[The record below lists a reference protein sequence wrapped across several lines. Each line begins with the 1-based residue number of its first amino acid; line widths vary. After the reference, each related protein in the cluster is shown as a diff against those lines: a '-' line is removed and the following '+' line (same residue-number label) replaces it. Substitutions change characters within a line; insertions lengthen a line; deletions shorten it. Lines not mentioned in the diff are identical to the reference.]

1 VTSETS
7 TKPKKILV
15 VGGGP
20 AGLFFSIIAKRAA
33 PAATIQVR
41 EQNPQGVTYGWGVA
55 FSESAADALRPAAP
69 DVIDALTTD
78 TRHDRMVLSLD
89 GVDVPVQVGRSHL
102 NARWSLLATLE
113 TFALEAGVSIEHE
126 SDATVTE
133 SDLADW
139 DLVIGADGVNSRIR
153 ERFAEHFLP
162 SVELGRNWLAWYGT
176 PKPYPPSII
185 LQNSDDGVLMVHASR
200 FSAEMSN
207 FTVEVGQE
215 RFDRL
220 GFADMTED
228 ESRTQCE
235 RLFVDSLGGAPL
247 RSNHSP
253 WFQTKFV
260 SCARWTHRNLVL
272 IGDALHTVH
281 PSIGSGTRFAMRDA
295 AYLTQALAGA
305 EWDVEVG
312 LKEFERVR
320 KPVADAFQA
329 AAKRSIAWYEGLPSR
344 TITHPTKFALE
355 YLMRTGRVSYR
366 DFRRENRDVVLGYE
380 RDLR

>member
-1 VTSETS
+1 MTSG
-7 TKPKKILV
+7 KPMRILV
-15 VGGGP
+15 VGAGP
-20 AGLFFSIIAKRAA
+20 AGLFFSIIAKRAI
-33 PAATIQVR
+33 PTATIHIR
-41 EQNPQGVTYGWGVA
+41 ERNPHGVTYGWGVA

-69 DVIDALTTD
+69 DVIDALTAE
-78 TRHDRMVLSLD
+78 TRHDRMVVSLD
-89 GVDVPVQVGRSHL
+89 GVGVPVKVGRSHL
-102 NARWSLLATLE
+102 NARWSLLAILE
-113 TFALEAGVSIEHE
+113 EFALEAGVRIEHDC
-126 SDATVTE
+126 DAAVTE
-133 SDLADW
+133 GDMAAW
-139 DLVIGADGVNSRIR
+139 DLVIGADGVNSQTR

-162 SVELGRNWLAWYGT
+162 SVELGSNWLAWYGT

-185 LQNSDDGVLMVHASR
+185 LQNSEYGVLMVHASR

-215 RFDRL
+215 TFDRL
-220 GFADMTED
+220 GFAGMTED
-228 ESRTQCE
+228 ESRELCE
-235 RLFVDSLGGAPL
+235 RLFSDSLDGAPL

-253 WFQTKFV
+253 WFQTKFI

-295 AYLTQALAGA
+295 VYLTHALDSAN
-305 EWDVEVG
+305 WDVEVG
-312 LKEFERVR
+312 LKEFQRVR
-320 KPVADAFQA
+320 KPVADAFQT

-366 DFRRENRDVVLGYE
+366 DFRRENREVILGYE

>member
-1 VTSETS
+1 MSGKS
-7 TKPKKILV
+7 LKILV
-15 VGGGP
+15 IGGGP
-20 AGLFFSIIAKRAA
+20 AGLFFSIIAKRAV
-33 PAATIQVR
+33 PTATVHVR
-41 EQNPQGVTYGWGVA
+41 EQNPEGVTYGWGVA
-55 FSESAADALRPAAP
+55 FSESAANTLRPAAP
-69 DVIDALTTD
+69 DVIDALTAGTE
-78 TRHDRMVLSLD
+78 HDRMVLSLD
-89 GVDVPVQVGRSHL
+89 GADVPVHVGRSHL

-113 TFALEAGVSIEHE
+113 KFALEAGVRIEHD
-126 SDATVTE
+126 SDAVVTE
-133 SDLADW
+133 DELADW
-139 DLVIGADGVNSRIR
+139 DLVVGADGVNSRTR

-162 SVELGRNWLAWYGT
+162 NVELGTNWLAWYGT
-176 PKPYPPSII
+176 PKSYAPSII
-185 LQNSDDGVLMVHASR
+185 LQNSEHGLLMVHASR

-215 RFDRL
+215 TFDRL
-220 GFADMTED
+220 GFAGMTED
-228 ESRTQCE
+228 ESRALCE
-235 RLFVDSLGGAPL
+235 RLFADSLDGMPL

-295 AYLTQALAGA
+295 VYLTRALTDAG
-305 EWDVEVG
+305 WDIEVG
-312 LKEFERVR
+312 LAAFEGERR
-320 KPVADAFQA
+320 PVADAFQA
-329 AAKRSIAWYEGLPSR
+329 AARRSIAWYEGLPSR

-366 DFRRENRDVVLGYE
+366 EFRRENRDVVLGYE

>member
-1 VTSETS
+1 MR
-7 TKPKKILV
+7 ILV

-20 AGLFFSIIAKRAA
+20 AGLFFSIIAKRAV
-33 PAATIQVR
+33 PAAAIHVR
-41 EQNPQGVTYGWGVA
+41 ERNPQGVTYGWGVSI
-55 FSESAADALRPAAP
+55 SESAADALRPAAP
-69 DVIDALTTD
+69 DVIEAFTTD

-113 TFALEAGVSIEHE
+113 RFALAAGVRIEHE
-126 SDATVTE
+126 RDTAVTGD
-133 SDLADW
+133 DLADW
-139 DLVIGADGVNSRIR
+139 DLVIGADGVNSRTR

-162 SVELGRNWLAWYGT
+162 SVELGGNWLAWYGT

-185 LQNSDDGVLMVHASR
+185 LKNSEYGTLMVHASR
-200 FSAEMSN
+200 FSSDMSN

-215 RFDRL
+215 TFDRL
-220 GFADMTED
+220 GFAGMTED
-228 ESRTQCE
+228 ESRELCE
-235 RLFVDSLGGAPL
+235 RLFADSLDGAPL
-247 RSNHSP
+247 RSDHSP

-260 SCARWTHRNLVL
+260 SCARWSHRNLVL

-295 AYLTQALAGA
+295 VYLTQALAGA
-305 EWDVEVG
+305 GWDVETG

-320 KPVADAFQA
+320 KPVADAFQT

-366 DFRRENRDVVLGYE
+366 DFRRENREVVLGYE

>member
-1 VTSETS
+1 MTSGN
-7 TKPKKILV
+7 PMKILV
-15 VGGGP
+15 IGGGP
-20 AGLFFSIIAKRAA
+20 AGLFFAIIAKRAV
-33 PAATIQVR
+33 PAASIHVR
-41 EQNPQGVTYGWGVA
+41 ERNPHGVTYGWGVA

-69 DVIDALTTD
+69 DVIGALTAN
-78 TRHDRMVLSLD
+78 TRHDRMVISLD
-89 GVDVPVQVGRSHL
+89 GIGVPVQVGGSHL

-113 TFALEAGVSIEHE
+113 KFALEAGVTIEHDCE
-126 SDATVTE
+126 ATVTE
-133 SDLADW
+133 TDLAGW
-139 DLVIGADGVNSRIR
+139 DLVIGADGVNSVTR

-162 SVELGRNWLAWYGT
+162 SVELGGNWLAWYGT
-176 PKPYPPSII
+176 PKSYPPSII
-185 LQNSDDGVLMVHASR
+185 LQNSDHGVLMVHASG

-215 RFDRL
+215 TFDRL

-228 ESRTQCE
+228 ESRELCE
-235 RLFVDSLGGAPL
+235 RLFAGSLDGAPL

-253 WFQTKFV
+253 WFRTNFV
-260 SCARWTHRNLVL
+260 RCARWTHRNLVL

-295 AYLTQALAGA
+295 VYLTQALSGAG
-305 EWDVEVG
+305 WDVEVG

-366 DFRRENRDVVLGYE
+366 EFRKENREVVLGYE
-380 RDLR
+380 RNLR

>member
-1 VTSETS
+1 MTSE
-7 TKPKKILV
+7 KPMKVLV

-20 AGLFFSIIAKRAA
+20 AGLFFSIIAKRAV
-33 PAATIQVR
+33 PTATIQVR

-55 FSESAADALRPAAP
+55 FSESAAEALRPAAP

-113 TFALEAGVSIEHE
+113 KFALEAGVSIEHDC
-126 SDATVTE
+126 DAAVTE
-133 SDLADW
+133 SDLAGW
-139 DLVIGADGVNSRIR
+139 DLVIGADGVNSRTR
-153 ERFAEHFLP
+153 EHFAEHFLP

-185 LQNSDDGVLMVHASR
+185 LQNSQYGVLMVHASR
-200 FSAEMSN
+200 FTAEMSN

-215 RFDRL
+215 TFDRL
-220 GFADMTED
+220 GFADMSED
-228 ESRTQCE
+228 ESLELCE
-235 RLFVDSLGGAPL
+235 RLFADSLDGAPL

-295 AYLTQALAGA
+295 VYLTQALTGAG
-305 EWDVEVG
+305 WDVEVG

-329 AAKRSIAWYEGLPSR
+329 AAKRSITWYEGLPSR

-366 DFRRENRDVVLGYE
+366 DFRRENREVVLGYE
-380 RDLR
+380 RDLH

>member
-1 VTSETS
+1 MTSRR
-7 TKPKKILV
+7 PMRILV

-20 AGLFFSIIAKRAA
+20 AGLFFSIIAKRAV
-33 PAATIQVR
+33 PAATIHVR

-55 FSESAADALRPAAP
+55 FSASAADALRPAAP
-69 DVIDALTTD
+69 DVIGALTTH

-89 GVDVPVQVGRSHL
+89 STDVSVQVGRSHL

-113 TFALEAGVSIEHE
+113 KFALEAGVRIEHD
-126 SDATVTE
+126 SDTAVTE
-133 SDLADW
+133 GDLADW
-139 DLVIGADGVNSRIR
+139 DLVIGADGVNSRTR
-153 ERFAEHFLP
+153 ERFAGHFLP

-176 PKPYPPSII
+176 PKHYPPSII
-185 LQNSDDGVLMVHASR
+185 LRNSEYGVLIVHASR

-215 RFDRL
+215 TYDRL
-220 GFADMTED
+220 GFADLTE
-228 ESRTQCE
+228 EGSRELCE
-235 RLFVDSLGGAPL
+235 RLFADSLDGAPL

-295 AYLTQALAGA
+295 VYLTQALAGA

-344 TITHPTKFALE
+344 TFTHPTKFALE

-366 DFRRENRDVVLGYE
+366 DFRRENREVVLGYE

>member
-1 VTSETS
+1 MR
-7 TKPKKILV
+7 ILV

-20 AGLFFSIIAKRAA
+20 AGLFFSIIAKRSV
-33 PAATIQVR
+33 PAATIHVR
-41 EQNPQGVTYGWGVA
+41 ERNPRGVTYGWGVA
-55 FSESAADALRPAAP
+55 FSESAAAALRPDAP
-69 DVIDALTTD
+69 DVIDALTAD
-78 TRHDRMVLSLD
+78 TCHDRMVLSLD
-89 GVDVPVQVGRSHL
+89 GVGVPVRVGRSHL

-113 TFALEAGVSIEHE
+113 KFALEAGVSIEH
-126 SDATVTE
+126 DRNAAVTE

-139 DLVIGADGVNSRIR
+139 DLVIGADGVNSQIR
-153 ERFAEHFLP
+153 ERFAGHFLP
-162 SVELGRNWLAWYGT
+162 SVEPGRNWLAWYGT
-176 PKPYPPSII
+176 PRHYPPSII
-185 LQNSDDGVLMVHASR
+185 LQNSEDGVLMVHASR

-207 FTVEVGQE
+207 FTVEVGQGT
-215 RFDRL
+215 FDRL

-228 ESRTQCE
+228 ESRELCE
-235 RLFVDSLGGAPL
+235 RLFADSLDGAPL
-247 RSNHSP
+247 RSDHSP

-305 EWDVEVG
+305 GWDVEVG
-312 LKEFERVR
+312 LKEFERLR

-366 DFRRENRDVVLGYE
+366 DFRRENREIVLGYE

>member
-1 VTSETS
+1 MR
-7 TKPKKILV
+7 ILV

-20 AGLFFSIIAKRAA
+20 AGLFFSIIAKRAV
-33 PAATIQVR
+33 PAAAIHVR
-41 EQNPQGVTYGWGVA
+41 ERNPQGVTYGWGVSI
-55 FSESAADALRPAAP
+55 SESAADALRPAAP
-69 DVIDALTTD
+69 DVIEAFTTD

-113 TFALEAGVSIEHE
+113 RFALAAGVTIEHE
-126 SDATVTE
+126 RDTAVTE
-133 SDLADW
+133 DDLAGW
-139 DLVIGADGVNSRIR
+139 DLVIGADGVNSRTR

-162 SVELGRNWLAWYGT
+162 SVELGGNWLAWYGT

-185 LQNSDDGVLMVHASR
+185 LKNSEYGTLMVHASR
-200 FSAEMSN
+200 FSSDMSN

-215 RFDRL
+215 TFDRL

-228 ESRTQCE
+228 ESRELCE
-235 RLFVDSLGGAPL
+235 RLFADALDGAPL
-247 RSNHSP
+247 RSDHSP

-260 SCARWTHRNLVL
+260 SCARWSHRNLVL

-295 AYLTQALAGA
+295 VYLTQALAGA
-305 EWDVEVG
+305 GWDVETG

-320 KPVADAFQA
+320 KPVADAFQT

-344 TITHPTKFALE
+344 TVTHPTKFALE

-366 DFRRENRDVVLGYE
+366 DFRRENREVVLGYE

>member
-1 VTSETS
+1 MKSG
-7 TKPKKILV
+7 KAMKILV
-15 VGGGP
+15 IGGGP
-20 AGLFFSIIAKRAA
+20 AGLFFSIIAGRALPSA
-33 PAATIQVR
+33 VIHVR
-41 EQNPQGVTYGWGVA
+41 ERNPRGVTYGWGVA
-55 FSESAADALRPAAP
+55 FSESAAGALRPAAP
-69 DVIDALTTD
+69 DVIDALTTN
-78 TRHDRMVLSLD
+78 TSHDEMVLSLD
-89 GVDVPVQVGRSHL
+89 GAGVPVKVGRSHL

-113 TFALEAGVSIEHE
+113 RFAVGAGVTVEHDC
-126 SDATVTE
+126 DANVTG
-133 SDLADW
+133 SDLDDW
-139 DLVIGADGVNSRIR
+139 DLVIGADGVNSQTR
-153 ERFAEHFLP
+153 EHFAEHFQP
-162 SVELGRNWLAWYGT
+162 SVELGTNWLAWYGT
-176 PKPYPPSII
+176 PKHYPPSII
-185 LQNSDDGVLMVHASR
+185 LRNSEYGVLMAHASR
-200 FSAEMSN
+200 FSAELSN

-215 RFDRL
+215 TFDRL
-220 GFADMTED
+220 GFAELTED
-228 ESRTQCE
+228 GSRELCE
-235 RLFVDSLGGAPL
+235 RLFADSLDGAPL
-247 RSNHSP
+247 RSDHSP

-295 AYLTQALAGA
+295 VYLTEALTRAG
-305 EWDVEVG
+305 WDVEVG

>member
-1 VTSETS
+1 MTSG
-7 TKPKKILV
+7 KPMRILV

-20 AGLFFSIIAKRAA
+20 AGLFFSIIAKRAV
-33 PAATIQVR
+33 PAATIHVTER
-41 EQNPQGVTYGWGVA
+41 NPQGVTYGWGVA
-55 FSESAADALRPAAP
+55 FSESAAAALRPDAP
-69 DVIDALTTD
+69 DVIDALTTG
-78 TRHDRMVLSLD
+78 TCHDRMVLSLD
-89 GVDVPVQVGRSHL
+89 GVEVPVQVGRSHL

-113 TFALEAGVSIEHE
+113 KFAVEAGVSIEHDR
-126 SDATVTE
+126 DAAVTE

-139 DLVIGADGVNSRIR
+139 DLVIGADGVNSQIR
-153 ERFAEHFLP
+153 EGFAGYFLP

-176 PKPYPPSII
+176 PRHYPPSII
-185 LQNSDDGVLMVHASR
+185 LQNSEDGVLMVHASR

-215 RFDRL
+215 TFDRL

-228 ESRTQCE
+228 ESRELCE
-235 RLFVDSLGGAPL
+235 RLFADSLAGAPL
-247 RSNHSP
+247 RGNHSP

-295 AYLTQALAGA
+295 ACLAQALAGA
-305 EWDVEVG
+305 GWDVEVG

-344 TITHPTKFALE
+344 TVTHPTKFALE

-366 DFRRENRDVVLGYE
+366 DFRRENREVVLGYE

>member
-1 VTSETS
+1 MSKRV
-7 TKPKKILV
+7 LV

-20 AGLFFSIIAKRAA
+20 AGLFSALLVRRALPTA
-33 PAATIQVR
+33 SVHVR
-41 EQNPQGVTYGWGVA
+41 EQNPPGVTYGWGVA
-55 FSESAADALRPAAP
+55 FSDSAAAALRPAAP
-69 DVIDALTTD
+69 DIVDALTAGMS
-78 TRHDRMVLSLD
+78 HDRMVLSLD
-89 GVDVPVQVGRSHL
+89 GADVPVIVGRSHL
-102 NARWSLLATLE
+102 NARWALLAALE
-113 TFALEAGVSIEHE
+113 RAALEAGVEIEHD
-126 SDATVTE
+126 SDAVVTE
-133 SDLADW
+133 ADLADW
-139 DLVIGADGVNSRIR
+139 DLVIGADGVNSRTR
-153 ERFAEHFLP
+153 DRFAEHFAP
-162 SVELGRNWLAWYGT
+162 SEELGRNWLAWYGT

-185 LQNSDDGVLMVHASR
+185 LLNSDHGLLMSHASQ
-200 FSAEMSN
+200 FSADMSN

-215 RFDRL
+215 TFERL
-220 GFADMTED
+220 GFADMTEE
-228 ESRTQCE
+228 ESRALCE
-235 RLFVDSLGGAPL
+235 ELFADSLEGAPL

-253 WFQTKFV
+253 WFRTTFL

-295 AYLTQALAGA
+295 VYLTQALAGA

-329 AAKRSIAWYEGLPSR
+329 AAKRSIDWYEGLPAR